1 MGEDTD
7 IQSIQRCRGHV
18 PDPVLAFWTVP
29 SGSSEDFFPPALLQ
43 GGGHECRPGWSISQT
58 RFSSCDV
65 PDELKSWIKWTQW
78 AWALTGPWNTSLLA
92 SPRLLEC
99 HWQQPQGIMWPG
111 REVTRAGFPSLD
123 TIHRAAEGTLP
134 ALPQLLVSRET
145 SLATGAA
152 WLLLWR
158 ELELVTT
165 EDGIELSGVQEQLGA
180 HSRSHSTSL
189 PGASIKPQ
197 GGPRA
202 VESSRCTSQKPF
214 CISFC
219 GMFPPNKEAITTLS
233 LPSSRI

>member
-1 MGEDTD
+1 M
-7 IQSIQRCRGHV
+7 
-18 PDPVLAFWTVP
+18 
-29 SGSSEDFFPPALLQ
+29 
-43 GGGHECRPGWSISQT
+43 
-58 RFSSCDV
+58 
-65 PDELKSWIKWTQW
+65 
-78 AWALTGPWNTSLLA
+78 
-92 SPRLLEC
+92 
-99 HWQQPQGIMWPG
+99 
-111 REVTRAGFPSLD
+111 
-123 TIHRAAEGTLP
+123 
-134 ALPQLLVSRET
+134 PQLLVSRET

-219 GMFPPNKEAITTLS
+219 GMFPPNKEAVTTLS
-233 LPSSRI
+233 LPAQESNQNFLGHALLGGEGMGGRARSHLPWGGGVPCPQAEVRMAPKPCPVC